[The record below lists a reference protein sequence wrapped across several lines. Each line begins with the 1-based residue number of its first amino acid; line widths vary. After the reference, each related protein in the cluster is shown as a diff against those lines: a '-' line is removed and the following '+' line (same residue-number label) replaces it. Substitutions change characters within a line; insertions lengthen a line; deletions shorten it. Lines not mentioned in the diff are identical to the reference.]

1 MGGEI
6 GGSKPQCRADP
17 SEKRLVVSGWGGCL
31 LWVKASVNG
40 DDGTHG
46 APIHTLGKAGS
57 GCGTAGE
64 GRGWPCL
71 RLGELHGGAAA
82 RRGHREGRGRRRAA
96 ADPGPASGPGQQVAA
111 LTQTP

>member
-1 MGGEI
+1 M
-6 GGSKPQCRADP
+6 
-17 SEKRLVVSGWGGCL
+17 VSGWEGCL
-31 LWVKASVNG
+31 LWGQGSSVNG

-46 APIHTLGKAGS
+46 APYTPWGRS

-96 ADPGPASGPGQQVAA
+96 VDPGPFQSLGSAAGGSADTDTLTVNAPGAGA
-111 LTQTP
+111 WGESL